1 MASLTHLH
9 KANIGTSHRRSTT
22 KNSKVSNTRIVIYFL
37 SFLGFI
43 VIFQTFRWQ
52 ILFADKFKDLSE
64 EQYKSTQISIAPR
77 GKISASDGTILAV
90 DEPVWNIYATLS
102 NDIDERKKFFDL
114 KETFVSEVSGILG
127 IEREEINSKLSD
139 DFVYAF
145 LKKQVSTEKKK
156 ALENIDLCEKRCEGI
171 PNCTEK
177 CKGFGLY
184 FEREEKRIYPN
195 DTLAAHVL
203 GFFGKDSEG
212 KTNGQYGIQGYYFG
226 DINGRSGYTYEEK
239 DSFGNVILTSEYQ
252 PVLPREGKDFKLTIK
267 PNLQSKAEKVLEE
280 VVKNTRSKSGSVII
294 MDPKTGAILVMAN
307 YPTYSPAEYWR
318 VPEASILKNKAI
330 SDVYEYGSIQK
341 PLTVAIALDSKLIDK
356 NYKCNDDTGYLD
368 LYKVTGY
375 EDLKGSKVYTWN
387 RKPAGVIDIAD
398 IFRTSNNPC
407 SAQIALKMDAQK
419 YYAKLQEFGL
429 GKFIGIG
436 LQDESTN
443 YLKPFDYWT
452 KLDVITSAF
461 GQGISAT
468 ALQAISA
475 QSVFANNGVRMRPY
489 IIEEIKDE
497 NETITIKPQVL
508 SQPISKETADI
519 IKEALKDAVDRGLLG
534 GMVKDLKQYSIAA
547 KTGTAQIANIGK
559 VGYKSDYSNDTVV
572 GFAPVEN
579 PKMIMLVRL
588 EEPQS
593 SSFSTMTA
601 APLWEKIFL
610 AIADDLEIAKK
621 N

>member
-9 KANIGTSHRRSTT
+9 KANIGTSHKRASS
-22 KNSKVSNTRIVIYFL
+22 KHSKFSNSRLVIYFL
-37 SFLGFI
+37 SVLGI
-43 VIFQTFRWQ
+43 VVILQTFRWQ
-52 ILFADKFKDLSE
+52 ILHADKFKDLSE

-102 NDIDERKKFFDL
+102 NDVDEREKFFKD
-114 KETFVSEVSGILG
+114 KEKFVSEVSGILG
-127 IEREEINSKLSD
+127 VEREEISSKLSD
-139 DFVYAF
+139 DFVYAS

-156 ALENIDLCEKRCEGI
+156 ALESVEIFGEGS
-171 PNCTEK
+171 
-177 CKGFGLY
+177 KGFGLY

-203 GFFGKDSEG
+203 GFLGKDSDG

-280 VVKNTRSKSGSVII
+280 AVKNTRSKSGSVII

-307 YPTYSPAEYWR
+307 YPTYSPGEYWR

-341 PLTVAIALDSKLIDK
+341 PLTVAIALDSNLIDK
-356 NYKCNDDTGYLD
+356 NYKCNDNTGYLD
-368 LYKVTGY
+368 LYAVTGY

-387 RKPAGVIDIAD
+387 RKPAGTIDIAD

-443 YLKPFDYWT
+443 YLKPFDFWT

-519 IKEALKDAVDRGLLG
+519 IKEALKEAVDRGLLG

>member
-1 MASLTHLH
+1 MTSLTHLH
-9 KANIGTSHRRSTT
+9 KANIGRGQSR
-22 KNSKVSNTRIVIYFL
+22 KNKKKASSSNTKTLMYVI
-37 SFLGFI
+37 SFFAFI
-43 VIFQTFRWQ
+43 VVFQTFRWQ
-52 ILFADKFKDLSE
+52 ILYAEKFKDLSE

-102 NDIDERKKFFDL
+102 NEEDEREKFFKD
-114 KETFVSEVSGILG
+114 KEKFVSEVSGILG
-127 IEREEINSKLSD
+127 VEREEISSKLTE
-139 DFVYAF
+139 DFVYAS

-156 ALENIDLCEKRCEGI
+156 ALENAEIFG
-171 PNCTEK
+171 PNTQ
-177 CKGFGLY
+177 GFGLY

-195 DTLAAHVL
+195 DTLAAHIL
-203 GFFGKDSEG
+203 GFLGKDSEG
-212 KTNGQYGIQGYYFG
+212 KTTGQYGIQGYYFG

-239 DSFGNVILTSEYQ
+239 DSYGNVILTSEYQ
-252 PVLPREGKDFKLTIK
+252 PVLPREGKDFVLTIK
-267 PNLQSKAEKVLEE
+267 PNLQSKAEKILEE
-280 VVKNTRSKSGSVII
+280 VVRDTRSKSGSVVI
-294 MDPKTGAILVMAN
+294 MNPKTGAILVMTN
-307 YPTYSPAEYWR
+307 FPTYSPGEYWR
-318 VPEASILKNKAI
+318 VPETSILKNKAI

-341 PLTVAIALDSKLIDK
+341 PLTVAIALESKVIDK
-356 NYKCNDDTGYLD
+356 DYKCDDSTGFLD
-368 LYKVTGY
+368 LYKATGY

-387 RKPAGVIDIAD
+387 RKPAGIIDIAD

-407 SAQIALKMDAQK
+407 TAQIALKVDAQK

-468 ALQAISA
+468 VLQAISA
-475 QSVFANNGVRMRPY
+475 QSVFANDGVRMRPY
-489 IIEEIKDE
+489 IIEQIIDE
-497 NETITIKPQVL
+497 NETISIKPQVL
-508 SQPISKETADI
+508 SQPISKETAQI
-519 IKEALKDAVDRGLLG
+519 VKEAMGVAVERGMLG
-534 GMVKDLKQYSIAA
+534 GMVKELKNYSVAA
-547 KTGTAQIANIGK
+547 KTGTAQIANIGEL
-559 VGYKSDYSNDTVV
+559 GYKSDYTNDTVV
-572 GFAPVEN
+572 GFAPIEN

-588 EEPQS
+588 EEPQTA
-593 SSFSTMTA
+593 SFSTLTA

-610 AIADDLEIAKK
+610 AIADDLEIPRK

>member
-1 MASLTHLH
+1 
-9 KANIGTSHRRSTT
+9 
-22 KNSKVSNTRIVIYFL
+22 
-37 SFLGFI
+37 
-43 VIFQTFRWQ
+43 
-52 ILFADKFKDLSE
+52 
-64 EQYKSTQISIAPR
+64 
-77 GKISASDGTILAV
+77 
-90 DEPVWNIYATLS
+90 
-102 NDIDERKKFFDL
+102 
-114 KETFVSEVSGILG
+114 
-127 IEREEINSKLSD
+127 
-139 DFVYAF
+139 
-145 LKKQVSTEKKK
+145 
-156 ALENIDLCEKRCEGI
+156 
-171 PNCTEK
+171 
-177 CKGFGLY
+177 
-184 FEREEKRIYPN
+184 
-195 DTLAAHVL
+195 
-203 GFFGKDSEG
+203 
-212 KTNGQYGIQGYYFG
+212 
-226 DINGRSGYTYEEK
+226 
-239 DSFGNVILTSEYQ
+239 
-252 PVLPREGKDFKLTIK
+252 
-267 PNLQSKAEKVLEE
+267 
-280 VVKNTRSKSGSVII
+280 

-307 YPTYSPAEYWR
+307 YPTYSPGEYWR
-318 VPEASILKNKAI
+318 VPEPSILKNKAV

-356 NYKCNDDTGYLD
+356 NYKCNDNTGYLD

-387 RKPAGVIDIAD
+387 RKPAGIIDIAD

-443 YLKPFDYWT
+443 YLEPYDFWT
-452 KLDVITSAF
+452 KYDVITSAF

-519 IKEALKDAVDRGLLG
+519 IKEALKEAVDRGLLG
-534 GMVKDLKQYSIAA
+534 GVVKDLKQYSIAA
-547 KTGTAQIANIGK
+547 KTGTAQIAYIGK
-559 VGYKSDYSNDTVV
+559 LGYRSDYSNDTVV

-610 AIADDLEIAKK
+610 AIVDDLEIAKK

>member
-1 MASLTHLH
+1 MTSLTHLH
-9 KANIGTSHRRSTT
+9 KANIGRGQSR
-22 KNSKVSNTRIVIYFL
+22 KNKKKASSSNTKTLMYVI
-37 SFLGFI
+37 SFFAFI
-43 VIFQTFRWQ
+43 VVFQTFRWQ
-52 ILFADKFKDLSE
+52 ILYAEKFKDLSE

-102 NDIDERKKFFDL
+102 NEEDEREKFFKD
-114 KETFVSEVSGILG
+114 KEKFISEVSGILG
-127 IEREEINSKLSD
+127 VEREEISSKLTE
-139 DFVYAF
+139 DFVYAS

-156 ALENIDLCEKRCEGI
+156 ALENAEIFG
-171 PNCTEK
+171 PNTQ
-177 CKGFGLY
+177 GFGLY

-195 DTLAAHVL
+195 DTLAAHIL
-203 GFFGKDSEG
+203 GFLGKDSEG
-212 KTNGQYGIQGYYFG
+212 KTTGQYGIQGYYFG

-239 DSFGNVILTSEYQ
+239 DSYGNVILTSEYQ
-252 PVLPREGKDFKLTIK
+252 PVLPREGKDFVLTIK
-267 PNLQSKAEKVLEE
+267 PNLQSKAEKILEE
-280 VVKNTRSKSGSVII
+280 VVRDTRSKSGSVVI
-294 MDPKTGAILVMAN
+294 MNPKTGAILVMAN
-307 YPTYSPAEYWR
+307 FPTYSPGEYWR
-318 VPEASILKNKAI
+318 VPETSILKNKAI

-341 PLTVAIALDSKLIDK
+341 PLTVAIALESKVIDK
-356 NYKCNDDTGYLD
+356 DYKCDDSTGFLD

-387 RKPAGVIDIAD
+387 RKPAGIIDIAD

-407 SAQIALKMDAQK
+407 TAQIALKVDAQK

-468 ALQAISA
+468 VLQAISA
-475 QSVFANNGVRMRPY
+475 QSVFANDGVRMRPY
-489 IIEEIKDE
+489 IIEQIIDE
-497 NETITIKPQVL
+497 NETISIKPQVL
-508 SQPISKETADI
+508 SQPISKETAQI
-519 IKEALKDAVDRGLLG
+519 VKEAMGVAVERGMLG
-534 GMVKDLKQYSIAA
+534 GMVKELKNYSVAA
-547 KTGTAQIANIGK
+547 KTGTAQIANIGEL
-559 VGYKSDYSNDTVV
+559 GYKSDYTNATVV
-572 GFAPVEN
+572 GFAPIEN

-588 EEPQS
+588 EEPQTA
-593 SSFSTMTA
+593 SFSTLTA

-610 AIADDLEIAKK
+610 AIADDLEIPRK

>member
-1 MASLTHLH
+1 MTSLTHLH
-9 KANIGTSHRRSTT
+9 KANIGRTQSKKNKIKTSSSIAKTLMYII
-22 KNSKVSNTRIVIYFL
+22 SLFA
-37 SFLGFI
+37 FI
-43 VIFQTFRWQ
+43 IIFQTFRWQ
-52 ILFADKFKDLSE
+52 ILYAEKFKDLSE

-102 NDIDERKKFFDL
+102 NNEEEREMFF
-114 KETFVSEVSGILG
+114 KEKEKFVSEVSGILG
-127 IEREEINSKLSD
+127 VEREEISSKLTD
-139 DFVYAF
+139 DFVYAP

-156 ALENIDLCEKRCEGI
+156 ALENAEIFGK
-171 PNCTEK
+171 NTQ
-177 CKGFGLY
+177 GFGLY

-203 GFFGKDSEG
+203 GFIGKDSEG
-212 KTNGQYGIQGYYFG
+212 KTIGQYGIQGYYFG

-239 DSFGNVILTSEYQ
+239 DSYGNVILTSEYQ
-252 PVLPREGKDFKLTIK
+252 PILPREGKDFVLTLK
-267 PNLQSKAEKVLEE
+267 PNLQSKAEKILEE
-280 VVKNTRSKSGSVII
+280 TVRNTRSKSGSVII

-307 YPTYSPAEYWR
+307 FPTYSPGEYWR
-318 VPEASILKNKAI
+318 VPEASILKNKAV

-341 PLTVAIALDSKLIDK
+341 PLTVAIALESKVIDK
-356 NYKCNDDTGYLD
+356 DFKCDDSTGFLD

-375 EDLKGSKVYTWN
+375 DDLKGSKVYTWN
-387 RKPAGVIDIAD
+387 LKPAGVIDIAD

-407 SAQIALKMDAQK
+407 AAQIALKVDAQK

-452 KLDVITSAF
+452 KLDIITSAF

-475 QSVFANNGVRMRPY
+475 QSAFANDGIRMRPY
-489 IIEEIKDE
+489 IIEQIIDE
-497 NETITIKPQVL
+497 NETISIKPQVL
-508 SQPISKETADI
+508 SQPISKETARI
-519 IKEALKDAVDRGLLG
+519 VKEAMGVAVDRGMLG
-534 GMVKDLKQYSIAA
+534 GMVKELKSYSVAA
-547 KTGTAQIANIGK
+547 KTGTAQIANTEK
-559 VGYKSDYSNDTVV
+559 LGYKSDYTNDTVV
-572 GFAPVEN
+572 GFAPIEN

-588 EEPQS
+588 EEPQTA
-593 SSFSTMTA
+593 SFSTLTA

-610 AIADDLEIAKK
+610 AIADDLEIPKR